1 MENGAIRETPK
12 LLRDMEIHGLL
23 LKLFLQHEPANI
35 GDISTT
41 VAFHLFRDL
50 LENHILSHVHTTQ
63 VDL

>member
-1 MENGAIRETPK
+1 MDTRDTKTLARHGIRIHGSLFK
-12 LLRDMEIHGLL
+12 LL
-23 LKLFLQHEPANI
+23 LQHEPANI

-50 LENHILSHVHTTQ
+50 LENHILRHIHTTQ